1 MAAGRTQ
8 PILEPRL
15 QHLTGA
21 RREPMRPWHESE
33 LATVVWYVPEEH
45 EDLHHAV
52 AAERPGIGRRV
63 VCVSQ
68 KLWVNDLS
76 GRQES
81 RYSPRC
87 HEV

>member
-1 MAAGRTQ
+1 MRTH

-63 VCVSQ
+63 VCVQ
-68 KLWVNDLS
+68 VLGLRLEKADKTREPL
-76 GRQES
+76 E

-87 HEV
+87 QEV